1 MTEIRR
7 EGREFRE
14 QNNRVLNAMREDLA
28 DLRSQ
33 VDNGFADMRGKLDAA
48 AAGQDQI
55 AGMLSV
61 LIAREDGPDDGQ

>member
-1 MTEIRR
+1 MRR

-28 DLRSQ
+28 DLRSH
-33 VDNGFADMRGKLDAA
+33 VDSGFAEIRGKLDAA
-48 AAGQDQI
+48 AAGQEQI